1 MHILLISNYP
11 PPYEGGIQFVLG
23 QIYDRCTALGH
34 QVTILAS
41 DTGIPKN
48 RTRTLVGVPASNWLE
63 QHSIPFPI
71 FDSLRL
77 TRELARLLP
86 SVDAVHVHGALY
98 MSSVFGAVMAHRRR
112 IPVVLTEHVGMI
124 DYHSGLLNGLQKL
137 AFHTIG
143 RLCCRASD
151 VAVILNERTRR
162 EIQPLVRSRT
172 PILKVPNGVDTTL
185 FTPADSGERASL
197 RAKWGFVKPTILFV
211 GRLVKKKRVDLV
223 LEAARLAPEFDF
235 AICGKDTEQ
244 LQTDLPNLRV
254 IGKVDQSALREIYA
268 AADVFLLPSEGEG
281 FPLSVQESLA
291 CGLPVIVTDDPTNR
305 EYLDESLARFVPQD
319 GAVIAGAMRALFND
333 PAALLAIRTAARPYA
348 VTHFNWDQTIATY
361 LRLYRG
367 DYSAL

>member
-1 MHILLISNYP
+1 MHLLLISNYP

-71 FDSLRL
+71 FDPVRL
-77 TRELARLLP
+77 TRELSRLLP

-98 MSSVFGAVMAHRRR
+98 MSSVFGAIMAHRRD

-124 DYHSGLLNGLQKL
+124 DYHSGLLNSLQKA
-137 AFHTIG
+137 AFHTVG

-151 VAVILNERTRR
+151 VTVILNERTRR

-172 PILKVPNGVDTTL
+172 PILKVPNGVDTAL
-185 FTPADSGERASL
+185 FTPAGDAERAAL
-197 RAKWGFVKPTILFV
+197 RAKWGISKPTVLFV

-223 LEAARLAPEFDF
+223 VEAARRTPDLDF
-235 AICGKDTEQ
+235 AICGKDTKQ

-254 IGKVDQSALREIYA
+254 MGKVDQSALREIYA
-268 AADVFLLPSEGEG
+268 AADAFLLPSEGEG

-291 CGLPVIVTDDPTNR
+291 CGLPVVVTDDPTNR
-305 EYLDESLARFVPQD
+305 EYLDETIARFVPQD
-319 GAVIAGAMRALFND
+319 GAAIAQTLQILFSDPATLSAMR
-333 PAALLAIRTAARPYA
+333 IAARPFA
-348 VTHFNWDQTIATY
+348 VTHFDWDQTIATY
-361 LRLYRG
+361 LRLYQR
-367 DYSAL
+367 L